1 MTTLISDFW
10 FFRCI
15 SPFKLPDH
23 PNGAPS
29 VEDQDIADTPNS
41 HLRNI
46 VFGLFTFNISFLPVD
61 LLTNWPVA
69 GNLLFDHKLT
79 LPPPFVWLITNPAVL
94 GKILLIYL
102 DFFSQFQS
110 GSGRNLTGI
119 PTFPTFHSDLTSA
132 VVDCPSKQDF
142 KTLLILRV
150 KTNTLWTSLR
160 IYEIPWQ
167 FMTALVVRGSHL
179 IERETHV
186 VILALLWLFSAPNFS
201 FFL

>member
-10 FFRCI
+10 SFRCI
-15 SPFKLPDH
+15 FPFTTWSSQWCPQCRGPRHCWHPEQSPEKHRIWPFYILP
-23 PNGAPS
+23 
-29 VEDQDIADTPNS
+29 
-41 HLRNI
+41 L
-46 VFGLFTFNISFLPVD
+46 FLPVD

-69 GNLLFDHKLT
+69 GNWLFAHKLT

-94 GKILLIYL
+94 DKILLIYL

-186 VILALLWLFSAPNFS
+186 VILALSWLFSVPDFS